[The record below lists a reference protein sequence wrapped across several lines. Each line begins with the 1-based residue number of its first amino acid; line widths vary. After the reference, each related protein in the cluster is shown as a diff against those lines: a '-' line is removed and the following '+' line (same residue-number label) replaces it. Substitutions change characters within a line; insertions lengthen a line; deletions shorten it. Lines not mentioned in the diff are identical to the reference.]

1 MGAAEQA
8 EEQRS
13 PLGHRGECREPQ
25 RSATYDLA
33 SRESRNRGRSAPR
46 RLREIIQIHRG
57 GLAPAARDI
66 IRFLDG
72 GCNSGAAALGSA
84 LTPKTKPFQAPPPRA
99 PTTSREPNPRVC

>member
-8 EEQRS
+8 EVQRS

-57 GLAPAARDI
+57 GLTPAARDI

-72 GCNSGAAALGSA
+72 GCNSGAAALESA
-84 LTPKTKPFQAPPPRA
+84 ITRNTKPLQAPSPQ
-99 PTTSREPNPRVC
+99 S